1 MKTLRIPALLVIA
14 LSAALATGCATAE
27 DDTVT
32 ESNDTAEITAR
43 PKVEIWTDT
52 AGKFHFHLLASN
64 AAVLVTSQSYSSRT
78 SALNG
83 MLSVLS
89 NGSTDAGY
97 RVQPASGGGSYF
109 NIVASN
115 NAVIATS
122 EVYSTEQ
129 AARGGVAATISAVDA
144 YYEHW
149 DNATGARFDVFQGQD
164 LRFYFDLHAKN
175 GAIILQSQGYSGQ
188 ASALNG
194 AFSVQ
199 ENGVIA
205 ARYRVLQAVDGRWY
219 FNLLAAN
226 GQVIA
231 TSQTYSSKA
240 NAERG
245 RDAMIALLPQVQIL

>member
-1 MKTLRIPALLVIA
+1 MKTLFIPALFAIA
-14 LSAALATGCATAE
+14 LSACATVE
-27 DDTVT
+27 DDTVADDTST
-32 ESNDTAEITAR
+32 ETAEATVR
-43 PKVEIWTDT
+43 PKVELWTDS

-64 AAVLVTSQSYSSRT
+64 GQILVTSQSYSSRT

-89 NGSTDAGY
+89 NGSSKARY
-97 RVQPASGGGSYF
+97 SVKPANGGGNYF
-109 NIVASN
+109 NITSTN
-115 NAVIATS
+115 YAVIATS

-129 AARGGVAATISAVDA
+129 AATGGVDATLSAIAA

-149 DNATGARFDVFQGQD
+149 DTATGARFDVFQGAD

-175 GAIILQSQGYSGQ
+175 GAIVLQSQGYTTE

-199 ENGVIA
+199 ENGIVA
-205 ARYRVLQAVDGRWY
+205 ARYQVLQAVDGRWY
-219 FNLLAAN
+219 FNLLASN

-231 TSQTYSSKA
+231 TSQTYATKSGAQS
-240 NAERG
+240 G
-245 RDAMIALLPQVQIL
+245 RDSMIALLPQVQIL